1 MKWKAYIE
9 ITKFCVNNNN
19 QQPLDLEQFQISKFT
34 EANYS

>member
-19 QQPLDLEQFQISKFT
+19 KQPLDLEYVAVSDF
-34 EANYS
+34 